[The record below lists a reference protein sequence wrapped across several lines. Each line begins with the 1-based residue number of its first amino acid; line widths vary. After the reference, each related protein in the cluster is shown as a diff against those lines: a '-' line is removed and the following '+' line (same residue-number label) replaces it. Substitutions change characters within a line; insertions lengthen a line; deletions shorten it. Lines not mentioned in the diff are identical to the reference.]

1 MVSSGKVVRVKELEN
16 IFNTTPININNDN
29 NNTVKKNEQNIEL
42 IGRTI
47 TTTTVGDDNDN
58 DDNSNAMNEEDC
70 MSESESIQGTQ
81 GEEEFVSYTA
91 TATATTTTTTTTTED
106 NNNNNN
112 NNNNNSENGEEEV
125 VVVSIRVL
133 GKLMK
138 YDANEQIG
146 ILKDD
151 EHSLIFDSSYMTTA
165 FKWKMNNLYFL
176 IGEYELNSSYS
187 NNIPRK
193 NDYGD
198 DNVLNNG
205 VLKVRVAQNAEG
217 LNVKAYH
224 KAAELR
230 KEFLANFGY

>member
-16 IFNTTPININNDN
+16 IFNTTPVNINNNNN

-47 TTTTVGDDNDN
+47 TTATVGDDNDN

-70 MSESESIQGTQ
+70 MSEPESIQGTQ

-91 TATATTTTTTTTTED
+91 TTTTTTTTTAD

-112 NNNNNSENGEEEV
+112 NNYNYYNSENGEEEV

-187 NNIPRK
+187 SNSPRK

-230 KEFLANFGY
+230 EEFLANLGY

>member
-91 TATATTTTTTTTTED
+91 TATATTTTT
-106 NNNNNN
+106 
-112 NNNNNSENGEEEV
+112 NNSENGEEEV